1 MRWLHLLGVDMQY
14 LRDLWH
20 DILLCYANFRY
31 VRNHLRAGGNPD
43 EAF

>member
-1 MRWLHLLGVDMQY
+1 MQY

-20 DILLCYANFRY
+20 DLLIAYEHFRW
-31 VRNHLRAGGNPD
+31 VRKHLRSGGNPD